1 MEAKLNWIAVASTIP
16 ATVFA
21 ASTVASDSSNFIPE
35 TSSMFITETIAHNEE
50 TNKKQFENRD
60 GYFVYTMSPEKSIN
74 QIKDKINAIFSREL
88 QINLRFDSELDI
100 YYLVVYT
107 SEKTFEVDYEHLL
120 TVDERMNDITFKG
133 KKVIVTLE
141 EA

>member
-60 GYFVYTMSPEKSIN
+60 GYFVYTMSRKE
-74 QIKDKINAIFSREL
+74 
-88 QINLRFDSELDI
+88 
-100 YYLVVYT
+100 Y
-107 SEKTFEVDYEHLL
+107 
-120 TVDERMNDITFKG
+120 
-133 KKVIVTLE
+133 
-141 EA
+141 

>member
-1 MEAKLNWIAVASTIP
+1 MDIS
-16 ATVFA
+16 
-21 ASTVASDSSNFIPE
+21 FI
-35 TSSMFITETIAHNEE
+35 
-50 TNKKQFENRD
+50 QC
-60 GYFVYTMSPEKSIN
+60 PEKSIN